1 MDFDDLPDVVR
12 RFLARHI
19 DCVEQLEI
27 LVFLRRTSSQF
38 FSADSIA
45 RSLNLNEARVAV
57 CLESLA
63 RHGLLDVR
71 LAADVV
77 YRFSPVPAMAPEVDT
92 TAEAYSERRS
102 TVVAFVASRR
112 RKALKDFSD
121 AFRLKKDPEDG

>member
-1 MDFDDLPDVVR
+1 MDFDDLPAVVR

-27 LVFLRRTSSQF
+27 LVFLRRASSRF

-45 RSLNLNEARVAV
+45 RSLNLSEARVAV
-57 CLESLA
+57 CLEALA

-92 TAEAYSERRS
+92 TAEAYSEHRS
-102 TVVAFVASRR
+102 SVVAFVASRR
-112 RKALKDFSD
+112 RQALKDFSD